1 MSALSPEASQP
12 QDPVAVGEQ
21 AVVGTHAD
29 AAVADMRAVARWT
42 IMATAA
48 VGGLLLGGFPL
59 AAIGKIHGRGDVALA
74 AGGLGLALVG
84 VFWAI
89 WWTGEVLTPRFT
101 TLRSLDDPS
110 LADLRAEIEAAPE
123 LFFGP
128 FGTTVDELVRS
139 CRLHATVAVNL
150 TERLARERDGDRHAE
165 LNRALTAARVN
176 VAHSAARR
184 RALLELVHAWQV
196 RGALRRARVQTML
209 GSLLVV
215 VGAVLFLLATDG
227 G

>member
-1 MSALSPEASQP
+1 MSEPRAELTQQRNPAAAGEP
-12 QDPVAVGEQ
+12 TAVS
-21 AVVGTHAD
+21 TLAD
-29 AAVADMRAVARWT
+29 ATVADMRAVARWT
-42 IMATAA
+42 IAATAA
-48 VGGLLLGGFPL
+48 VGGVLLGGFPL
-59 AAIGKIHGRGDVALA
+59 AAIGKIHGLGDVALA
-74 AGGLGLALVG
+74 AGGLVLALTG

-101 TLRSLDDPS
+101 TLRSLQDAS
-110 LADLRAEIEAAPE
+110 LAGLRAEIETAPE

-128 FGTTVDELVRS
+128 FGTTADELDRA
-139 CRLHATVAVNL
+139 CRMHTVVAVKL
-150 TERLARERDGDRHAE
+150 TARLARERDEHLRTE
-165 LNRALTAARVN
+165 LNRALTAACVN
-176 VAHSAARR
+176 TAHATARR
-184 RALLELVHAWQV
+184 RALVELVHAWQV

>member
-1 MSALSPEASQP
+1 MSQP
-12 QDPVAVGEQ
+12 QDPVPAGEQ
-21 AVVGTHAD
+21 VAVVTFAD
-29 AAVADMRAVARWT
+29 ATVADMRAVARWT
-42 IMATAA
+42 IMAAGV

-59 AAIGKIHGRGDVALA
+59 AAIGKVHGLDDTVLA
-74 AGGLGLALVG
+74 AGGLVLALVG

-101 TLRSLDDPS
+101 TLRSIHAPS

-128 FGTTVDELVRS
+128 FGTTVDELGRA
-139 CRLHATVAVNL
+139 CRLHTAVAVNL
-150 TERLARERDGDRHAE
+150 TAHLARERDEARRAE
-165 LNRALTAARVN
+165 LTRALTAARVN
-176 VAHSAARR
+176 IAHATARR
-184 RALLELVHAWQV
+184 RALVELVHAWQV

-209 GSLLVV
+209 ASLFVV
-215 VGAVLFLLATDG
+215 GGAVLFLLATDG